1 MAYISFEKNDHLAR
15 IILNHPPAN
24 ILNIEMMREIGEALS
39 SLYNAEEVK
48 LIAFSSACRFFS
60 GGIDMAEHEPN
71 QVFQLLEMFHTIFL
85 TIAELGKPT
94 LAIVN
99 GPALGGGCELATFC
113 DIVIA
118 SETAIFGQPE
128 IRFGVLP
135 PIATILYPH
144 LVGRKKAME
153 LILTGDTI
161 DAPEAL
167 RIGLINK
174 VVPLD
179 KLEITSNDLINRICA
194 HSAPVLQLM
203 KKSAIASEGLSFP
216 DALQKVEDI
225 YLNHLMALDDVQ
237 EGVRAFLEKRNP
249 TWKNK

>member
-1 MAYISFEKNDHLAR
+1 MENISFEKNDHLAR
-15 IILNHPPAN
+15 IILNRPPAN
-24 ILNIEMMREIGEALS
+24 ILNIEMMREIGEALD

-48 LIAFSSACRFFS
+48 MIVFSSACRFFS
-60 GGIDMAEHEPN
+60 GGIDLTEHEPN
-71 QVFQLLEMFHTIFL
+71 QVFQLLETFHKIFL
-85 TIAELGKPT
+85 TIADLGKPT

-113 DIVIA
+113 DIVVA
-118 SETAIFGQPE
+118 SETALFGQPE
-128 IRFGVLP
+128 IRLGVLP
-135 PIATILYPH
+135 PIAAIVYPY
-144 LVGRKKAME
+144 LVGKKKAME

-161 DAPEAL
+161 DASEAL

-179 KLEITSNDLINRICA
+179 KLESTANDLINRICA

-203 KKSAIASEGLSFP
+203 KKSTLASEGLSFP

-237 EGVRAFLEKRNP
+237 EGIHAFLEKRNP
-249 TWKNK
+249 FWKNK